1 MSGPRRQRRLTPSWC
16 CGTWLARRP
25 PDRSASPLRGRAFGL
40 RSGEDGFRHRVLRVE
55 MGLVFVGGHG
65 PYPSWWY
72 CRHASNVGSW
82 AWVSSTLSTA
92 TRMANGERKGRGPR
106 RKQAGPLGVFQ
117 RLQGGTGHAGPEL
130 CQLLVAPEQVALVA
144 AALGHRSLMP
154 AGLGHLP
161 GARGSGRQG
170 GGQVMQDAHER
181 LRVVVGV
188 GGRLLRIGEEQRRV
202 FRAVLP
208 EELAGVRQLFG
219 RGGDLGQA
227 VEALV
232 EGGHEGLRLGDER
245 IGGRRRRDTRGCA
258 GRRRGMTG
266 GQGGHRSH
274 RPAGGQWRG
283 DRRPVA
289 PGQEQGVYA

>member
-1 MSGPRRQRRLTPSWC
+1 MSGPRRQRRLTPAWC
-16 CGTWLARRP
+16 CGTWPARRP

-40 RSGEDGFRHRVLRVE
+40 RSGEDRFRHRVLRVE
-55 MGLVFVGGHG
+55 MGLIFVGGHG
-65 PYPSWWY
+65 PYPSWWC

-92 TRMANGERKGRGPR
+92 TRTANGSVK
-106 RKQAGPLGVFQ
+106 AGVLAASKRV
-117 RLQGGTGHAGPEL
+117 RWASSSASKRCTGHAGPEL

-202 FRAVLP
+202 LRAVLP

-219 RGGDLGQA
+219 RGRDLGEA

-232 EGGHEGLRLGDER
+232 EGGHEGLRLG
-245 IGGRRRRDTRGCA
+245 A
-258 GRRRGMTG
+258 
-266 GQGGHRSH
+266 
-274 RPAGGQWRG
+274 PAGLWPPWAVR
-283 DRRPVA
+283 V
-289 PGQEQGVYA
+289 QECWVLSLRSAGKTRERVCARKRS